1 MADPVPASLAA
12 SVFDDYAPLYRAAG
26 FRVVPIA
33 PGTKYPGVHQ
43 GFGSYIALV
52 GWPTSNITDPQ
63 PGAGIGLICG
73 EPLIAADIDSED
85 VDLGRES
92 ALTQVSH

>member
-33 PGTKYPGVHQ
+33 APTGALLPGPNWVVSQ
-43 GFGSYIALV
+43 SNV
-52 GWPTSNITDPQ
+52 TSCRP
-63 PGAGIGLICG
+63 
-73 EPLIAADIDSED
+73 
-85 VDLGRES
+85 
-92 ALTQVSH
+92 